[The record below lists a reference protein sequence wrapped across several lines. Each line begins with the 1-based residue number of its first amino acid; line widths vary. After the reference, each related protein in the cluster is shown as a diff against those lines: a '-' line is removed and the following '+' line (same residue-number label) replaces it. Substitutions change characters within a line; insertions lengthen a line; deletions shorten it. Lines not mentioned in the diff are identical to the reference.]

1 MSSGVFTNTFYE
13 MDGGGK
19 AAIRVQPETISA
31 ANPVSTGPATL
42 PIPVSVGGSRRTA
55 RRFFARGVRVYRDIG
70 TGETRVRRSNFIPI
84 LTVAAFEALSLGSSI
99 TAGGETWTVSRKVG
113 QSPAGE

>member
-1 MSSGVFTNTFYE
+1 M
-13 MDGGGK
+13 
-19 AAIRVQPETISA
+19 
-31 ANPVSTGPATL
+31 
-42 PIPVSVGGSRRTA
+42 
-55 RRFFARGVRVYRDIG
+55 YRDIG